1 MANQQ
6 DGGPPSDR
14 TIIKPKPG
22 AGRAAGTSNSMP
34 PVHPTPMPMPAPPPA
49 SPPDYGLST
58 PAAGPSRI
66 EFTRG
71 TLDPL
76 LHAAG
81 PLLLLAGRLRQ
92 SSQAV
97 DTAALRRQLVSEV
110 RGFEEKARN
119 SGVVPD
125 QIAAARY
132 ALCATLDEAILS
144 TPWGSTGEWGAQ
156 PLLVVFHRET
166 WGGEKFFQLLERTQA
181 DPRQYAGLLE
191 VLYSCLS
198 LGFAGKYALDPQGQ
212 MQRDKLQHELHERIR
227 GVRGQAP
234 PALSEHWEGV
244 HDRTNP
250 LLKYV
255 PLWVVAAAGLAVL
268 TSAYLYFR
276 TQLGNRAEPTLA
288 VLSQLGVQDFTAA
301 VPPPAPAVAPDKTLK
316 ILLADLE
323 QQSVLSVEEQGARS
337 TVTIAGLDLFASG
350 SAQINAQYHAI
361 LERVAVAL
369 NDLPG
374 PVLVVGHT
382 DDQPIRSFKFQNN
395 YELSAARA
403 MAVVKDLEATLA
415 EPARL
420 RSTGVGSSQPRFE
433 PPDTAENRARNRRVE
448 IIHIADGAVGP

>member
-58 PAAGPSRI
+58 PAAGPARI

-276 TQLGNRAEPTLA
+276 AQLGNRAEPTLA
-288 VLSQLGVQDFTAA
+288 ALSQLGVQDFTTV
-301 VPPPAPAVAPDKTLK
+301 VPPPAPAVAPDRTLK

-323 QQSVLSVEEQGARS
+323 QQGVLSVEEQGARS

>member
-1 MANQQ
+1 MTNQQ
-6 DGGPPSDR
+6 DGAPPSDR
-14 TIIKPKPG
+14 TIIKPRPG
-22 AGRAAGTSNSMP
+22 AGRTVGTGS
-34 PVHPTPMPMPAPPPA
+34 PVPSVPAVPPPA
-49 SPPDYGLST
+49 PAASPHDYGL
-58 PAAGPSRI
+58 AAPLAASARI

-71 TLDPL
+71 ALDPL

-81 PLLLLAGRLRQ
+81 PLLLLAGRLRH
-92 SSQAV
+92 STQAV
-97 DTAALRRQLVSEV
+97 EIATLRRQLVSEV
-110 RGFEEKARN
+110 RGFEERARN
-119 SGVVPD
+119 SGVVAD

-144 TPWGSTGEWGAQ
+144 TPWGSTGEWGSQ

-227 GVRGQAP
+227 SVRGQSP

-255 PLWVVAAAGLAVL
+255 PLWVVAAAALAVL
-268 TSAYLYFR
+268 TGAFLYFR
-276 TQLGNRAEPTLA
+276 MQLSNRAEPTLA
-288 VLSQLGVQDFTAA
+288 ALSQLGVQDFTTSA
-301 VPPPAPAVAPDKTLK
+301 PPPAPAVAPDKTLK
-316 ILLADLE
+316 SLLADLE
-323 QQSVLSVEEQGARS
+323 QQEVLSVDEQGARS
-337 TVTIAGLDLFASG
+337 TVTIAGSNLFASG
-350 SAQINAQYHAI
+350 SAQISTQYHSV
-361 LERVAVAL
+361 LTRVAEAL
-369 NDLPG
+369 NELPG

-382 DDQPIRSFKFQNN
+382 DDQPIRSFRFQNN

-403 MAVVKDLEATLA
+403 AAVVKDLEGTLT

-420 RSTGVGSSQPRFE
+420 RSTGVGSSQPRYQ
-433 PPDTAENRARNRRVE
+433 PPDTTENRALNRRVE
-448 IIHIADGAVGP
+448 IVHIAGGAVGP